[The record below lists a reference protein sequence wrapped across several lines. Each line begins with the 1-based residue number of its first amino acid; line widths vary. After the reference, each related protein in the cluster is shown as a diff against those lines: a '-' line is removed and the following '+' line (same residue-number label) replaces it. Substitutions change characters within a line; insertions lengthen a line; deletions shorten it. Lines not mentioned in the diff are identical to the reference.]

1 MSYIKADGIVIKEV
15 NTGEAD
21 RIVTILTKNRGK
33 ISAYAKNSRRP
44 RSNLVA
50 GTQIMC
56 YSNFVLFKGRD
67 MYTISSCDVLEPF
80 YGLRC
85 DVVKLTYSAHILELV
100 NDIIQEEQPAVKTLQ
115 LLLNT
120 LHFID
125 KSDRSSELV
134 TRIFELRFLSILG
147 YAPYVKGC
155 INCGSLETD
164 KISFSFKKCGF
175 LCNSCSLEDINA
187 QALSIGAVK
196 AIYYIIHS
204 NIKDIF
210 SFEVSDSVLDEL
222 ARVTKRFI
230 RDRFEKDY
238 KKLDFLKSL

>member
-33 ISAYAKNSRRP
+33 ISAFAKNSRLP

-85 DVVKLTYSAHILELV
+85 DVVKLTYSAHLLELV
-100 NDIIQEEQPAVKTLQ
+100 NDVIQEEQPAVKTLQ

-125 KSDRSSELV
+125 KTDRSCELF

-147 YAPYVKGC
+147 YAPYVSSC
-155 INCGSLETD
+155 INCGSLEID
-164 KISFSFKKCGF
+164 KMSFSFKKCGF
-175 LCNSCSLEDINA
+175 LCSSCAMEDVNA
-187 QALSIGAVK
+187 QPLSVGAAK
-196 AIYYIIHS
+196 AIYYIVHS
-204 NIKDIF
+204 NIKELF
-210 SFEVSDSVLDEL
+210 NFEVSENVLEEL
-222 ARVTKRFI
+222 SRVNKRFI
-230 RDRFEKDY
+230 KDRLDKDY